1 MFAKEQTNKMVIK
14 SFNPAILCSAVQF
27 VDVSLLWSTYPS
39 CLYTHPATFVN
50 LRHLRAK
57 PIRIASRNKHTILS
71 MKNHKSQSVRHTSN
85 DSLTV
90 MMGNSENSSQTC
102 MFCVTIWYPF
112 NRSQIKK
119 TKKTQQTKQPPR
131 PSSTAN
137 TSFGGGSKTG
147 VCSRRRSWKLGIYCR

>member
-1 MFAKEQTNKMVIK
+1 M
-14 SFNPAILCSAVQF
+14 S
-27 VDVSLLWSTYPS
+27 
-39 CLYTHPATFVN
+39 
-50 LRHLRAK
+50 
-57 PIRIASRNKHTILS
+57 IRIASRNKHTILS

-119 TKKTQQTKQPPR
+119 NPTKQNN
-131 PSSTAN
+131 PSTP
-137 TSFGGGSKTG
+137 
-147 VCSRRRSWKLGIYCR
+147 KLVSAVDEGRGNWVSIADEQSLCM

>member
-27 VDVSLLWSTYPS
+27 VDFLFSGQLIHSVYIRTRQPSLIYVT
-39 CLYTHPATFVN
+39 
-50 LRHLRAK
+50 LRAI

-71 MKNHKSQSVRHTSN
+71 MKNHNSQSLRHTSN
-85 DSLTV
+85 NSLTV
-90 MMGNSENSSQTC
+90 MMGNNENSSQTC
-102 MFCVTIWYPF
+102 MFCVTSWYLF

-119 TKKTQQTKQPPR
+119 APKNKP
-131 PSSTAN
+131 
-137 TSFGGGSKTG
+137 KTG